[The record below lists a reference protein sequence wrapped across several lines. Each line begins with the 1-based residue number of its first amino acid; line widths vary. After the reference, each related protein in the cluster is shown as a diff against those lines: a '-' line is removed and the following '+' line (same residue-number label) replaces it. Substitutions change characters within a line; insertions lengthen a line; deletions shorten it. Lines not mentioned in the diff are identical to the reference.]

1 MHLLALHSNTY
12 FMPNTL
18 YVFDIDGT
26 LTDSIPTYLKVI
38 TEVMQKEGLVNI
50 DTDYDNYL
58 HHTDRYAIEYNWQH
72 NFNETPNED
81 IHKSFDKKLGDALM
95 QEPPVVEI
103 AGAKKVLETLQ
114 EKNIPFA
121 FGTGA
126 YPHATAVKM
135 KACNLPFPEEVL
147 ATSFTSISRAGFV
160 KQAIKKANDFYN
172 VSSFDKIVAVGDGV
186 WDLKAA
192 QELDIDFIGIGIK
205 NKDKMIALGCDK
217 WIPTMKDF
225 YQFID

>member
-1 MHLLALHSNTY
+1 MSQ
-12 FMPNTL
+12 TL
-18 YVFDIDGT
+18 YIFDIDGT

-38 TEVMQKEGLVNI
+38 TEVMQEEGLSNI

-58 HHTDRYAIEYNWQH
+58 HHTDRYAIAYNWH
-72 NFNETPNED
+72 RNFNETPNEE
-81 IHKSFDKKLGDALM
+81 IHKSFDKKLRDALM

-114 EKNIPFA
+114 KRNIPFA

-160 KQAIKKANDFYN
+160 KQAIKKASDFYKI
-172 VSSFDKIVAVGDGV
+172 VSFDKIVAVGDGV

-192 QELDIDFIGIGIK
+192 QELDIDFIGIGHK
-205 NKDKMIALGCDK
+205 NKDKMIALGCNK
-217 WIPTMKDF
+217 WIATMEDF